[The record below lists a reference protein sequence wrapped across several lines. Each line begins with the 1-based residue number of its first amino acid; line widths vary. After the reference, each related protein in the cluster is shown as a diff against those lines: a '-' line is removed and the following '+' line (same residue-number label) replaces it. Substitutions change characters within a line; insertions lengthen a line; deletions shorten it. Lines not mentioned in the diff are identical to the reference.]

1 MTLTTFLAMA
11 ASPEGGGS
19 SSALV
24 SFLPLVMIMVVFWFL
39 IIRPQRKQQAKRK
52 EMMAALKKGDRI
64 VTNGGLFATII
75 NVKDDRIVCTIADG
89 IKVEIARNAVGG
101 VID

>member
-1 MTLTTFLAMA
+1 MTITTFLAMA
-11 ASPEGGGS
+11 SPPEGGGS
-19 SSALV
+19 GSALV

-52 EMMAALKKGDRI
+52 DMMAALKKGDRI
-64 VTNGGLFATII
+64 VTNGGLFATVI

-89 IKVEIARNAVGG
+89 VKVEIARNAVGG
-101 VID
+101 IID

>member
-1 MTLTTFLAMA
+1 MTLMTFLAMA
-11 ASPEGGGS
+11 APPEGGGS
-19 SSALV
+19 GSALV

-52 EMMAALKKGDRI
+52 DMMATLKKGDRI

-89 IKVEIARNAVGG
+89 VKVEIARNAVGG